1 MEDADAFA
9 ERDGSGT
16 LKQPPSFPGRV
27 LCCNHIILDFEDFQA
42 RKTGSLVQI
51 QRGPATVMVSALQM
65 PLGKEAWEGARGDEP
80 KPGDRSSKS

>member
-1 MEDADAFA
+1 MPSRKRTGLFCLSSPVLS
-9 ERDGSGT
+9 RTGS
-16 LKQPPSFPGRV
+16 L
-27 LCCNHIILDFEDFQA
+27 LHNHIILDFEDFQA

-65 PLGKEAWEGARGDEP
+65 PLGKEAWEGARSDEP